1 MSVTEP
7 SWTTQCLDFLSSLE
21 KDLCQALSAALRSSS
36 ARNRSDLRKSIT
48 IESGSPLQVRC
59 HRRGMKLLKEDAE
72 FRRDWTG
79 SIGLG
84 LDIPSEE
91 TPAGPNGPKIEAK
104 VVSEMVACA

>member
-1 MSVTEP
+1 
-7 SWTTQCLDFLSSLE
+7 
-21 KDLCQALSAALRSSS
+21 
-36 ARNRSDLRKSIT
+36 
-48 IESGSPLQVRC
+48 
-59 HRRGMKLLKEDAE
+59 MKLLKEDAE